1 MKVAIVL
8 QGELLLRAENIHKS
22 LGSTRA
28 LKGVGLEL
36 YRGEVLGLMGEN
48 GSGKSTLA
56 SIVAAIQKA
65 DEGVIHLKSQPYAPK
80 NCVEA
85 TAAGVCMILQEM
97 GTFDQLTVAGN
108 IFVGKEDA
116 FRTHGLIDRR
126 RMNAEA
132 RKVLDRIHS
141 DIPADVLL
149 GRLTFEQRKLVELAR
164 AVWND
169 PEILI
174 IDETTT
180 ALSREGRDILYSI
193 IDDMKSRGKS
203 VIFISHDIQ
212 ELMEKC
218 AHLTVLRDG
227 DFIRDLPKAEFD
239 AALIRKL
246 MVGREMT
253 DNYYRSDLSS
263 ECGERVVMRAKGLT
277 TRVLHDISF
286 ELHEG
291 EILGI
296 GGLAD
301 SGMHDVGRA
310 LFGVAPPDVGAVEVE
325 GGVAVRDPG
334 AAMRR
339 GIAYIAKNRDRESL
353 MVASS
358 IRDNICIAS
367 YPRLRT
373 GPLVLPRSEARC
385 VDEWAEKLEIKM
397 QSPKQFVMELSGG
410 NKQKVALAKWLAFG
424 ANILILDCPTR
435 DIDIGVK
442 TNIYRL
448 ITDLKHQGKSIVM
461 ISEELPELIGMSDRV
476 LIMKDGAVSGMFRR
490 EDGLTEAMLINYM
503 V

>member
-1 MKVAIVL
+1 ML

-22 LGSTRA
+22 FGSTRA

-65 DEGVIHLKSQPYAPK
+65 DEGVMHFKGQPYAPK

-126 RMNAEA
+126 RMNARAISEST
-132 RKVLDRIHS
+132 RTF
-141 DIPADVLL
+141 PPTFLL

-218 AHLTVLRDG
+218 DHLTVLRDG

-253 DNYYRSDLSS
+253 DKLLPLRS
-263 ECGERVVMRAKGLT
+263 
-277 TRVLHDISF
+277 VL
-286 ELHEG
+286 G
-291 EILGI
+291 
-296 GGLAD
+296 
-301 SGMHDVGRA
+301 
-310 LFGVAPPDVGAVEVE
+310 
-325 GGVAVRDPG
+325 
-334 AAMRR
+334 MRR
-339 GIAYIAKNRDRESL
+339 TRGDARQRADH
-353 MVASS
+353 
-358 IRDNICIAS
+358 
-367 YPRLRT
+367 PRA
-373 GPLVLPRSEARC
+373 ARHF
-385 VDEWAEKLEIKM
+385 L
-397 QSPKQFVMELSGG
+397 
-410 NKQKVALAKWLAFG
+410 
-424 ANILILDCPTR
+424 
-435 DIDIGVK
+435 
-442 TNIYRL
+442 
-448 ITDLKHQGKSIVM
+448 
-461 ISEELPELIGMSDRV
+461 
-476 LIMKDGAVSGMFRR
+476 
-490 EDGLTEAMLINYM
+490 
-503 V
+503 